1 MPLDPNIAIGP
12 LGPTPWAGVMAGINA
27 GQEAATQRQQIALQ
41 KAQQAIEN
49 QRAQT
54 QAKYYEQ
61 IAANEQD
68 AIKQRAETAA
78 ASLAEK
84 KAEAEQRQETAR
96 LNRESRERIAA
107 RRDAGNNKLTA
118 QEWKNYSQSLRDA
131 VFLGYQPG
139 SPEAEQYAMGMLE
152 DFRRQFAGGEAQPS
166 ASVDAIAAS
175 PPPNVLLPSVAPQA
189 APFGQGPRVGGLIPA
204 SPLTPKAPV
213 PVFGGGAQQ
222 PQAPVPVFGGGAQ
235 QPQAPAQA
243 PLPAP
248 PRIAAQIAHTQAA
261 TASINAETARREQE
275 TAYHKITDPFLES
288 VEKSTS
294 IVKQD
299 EVKNLPVKDAIMRAQ
314 LNLDVAHTAEVKART
329 ASINKK
335 AAEATNPLGLEERFH
350 NVVQSG
356 SKKALDDFLAGIKPA
371 QIERT
376 GRELRTNYNHAKSE
390 IEKLTNQVG
399 TTGMLL
405 KRAEGARDAAR
416 QTGVNFIMENGQY
429 TEQAANDIFTAM
441 VEGRERPED
450 MRKWLSMPT
459 TSQKN
464 AIGPAIAEYKKY
476 GPMLP
481 DLQSKLAEQA
491 KMLEGAQQDF
501 TRLEGAYKQFEN
513 DRELAGHVV
522 NTTPKGRPTTVK
534 PKPKKKSGKHLVY
547 DSATGRV
554 TEAP

>member
-41 KAQQAIEN
+41 KAQQAIEE
-49 QRAQT
+49 QRAQA

-61 IAANEQD
+61 IAANEQ
-68 AIKQRAETAA
+68 AEIKQRAETAA
-78 ASLAEK
+78 ANLAEK

-96 LNRESRERIAA
+96 LNRESRDRIAA
-107 RRDAGNNKLTA
+107 RRDALNNKLTA

-139 SPEAEQYAMGMLE
+139 SPEAERYAMGMLE
-152 DFRRQFAGGEAQPS
+152 DFRRQFAGDEAQPS

-222 PQAPVPVFGGGAQ
+222 PQAP
-235 QPQAPAQA
+235 AQA
-243 PLPAP
+243 PLPVP
-248 PRIAAQIAHTQAA
+248 PKIAAQIAHTQAA

-275 TAYHKITDPFLES
+275 TAHHKIIDPFVES

-294 IVKQD
+294 IIKQD
-299 EVKNLPVKDAIMRAQ
+299 EVKNLPVKDAIMQAA
-314 LNLDVAHTAEVKART
+314 LALDAAHTAEVKART
-329 ASINKK
+329 DSITKK

-356 SKKALDDFLAGIKPA
+356 SKKALDDFLAGNKPA
-371 QIERT
+371 QIEKT
-376 GRELRTNYNHAKSE
+376 GRELQTNYNHAKSE

-399 TTGMLL
+399 TTGILL
-405 KRAEGARDAAR
+405 KRVEGARDAAR

-450 MRKWLSMPT
+450 MRMWLSMPT

-481 DLQSKLAEQA
+481 APQSKLAEQA
-491 KMLEGAQQDF
+491 KMLKGAQQDF
-501 TRLEGAYKQFEN
+501 TRLEGAYKQFEH

-522 NTTPKGRPTTVK
+522 NTTPKGRPKPTVK

-547 DSATGRV
+547 DPATGRA